1 MKFPI
6 YSQVIKKRK
15 SWKKSDQL
23 QRLKISSKREHHLSF
38 IASLFRNAKEIC
50 ILFWALVQLE
60 SLSERE

>member
-23 QRLKISSKREHHLSF
+23 QRLKISLKRGHLLSF
-38 IASLFRNAKEIC
+38 IAFLFRNAKEIC
-50 ILFWALVQLE
+50 ILFWVLVQLE
-60 SLSERE
+60 SLSEQE